1 MIRMKNWDLLTD
13 EKRLELVK
21 EYTPFT
27 NVPSISIPLSKTKW
41 KDVGEHTKKA
51 LNEGLEKIY

>member
-1 MIRMKNWDLLTD
+1 MKNWDLLTD